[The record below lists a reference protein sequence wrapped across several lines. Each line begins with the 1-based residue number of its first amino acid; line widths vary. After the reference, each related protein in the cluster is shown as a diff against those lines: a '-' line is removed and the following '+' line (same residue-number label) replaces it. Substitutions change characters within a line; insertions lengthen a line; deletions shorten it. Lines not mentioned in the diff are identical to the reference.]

1 MRDNDSRQSVPCI
14 RGNAVGD
21 QYGDGMREGMKE

>member
-1 MRDNDSRQSVPCI
+1 MILAKSVPCI